1 MIRSVPTDQNAVSPL
16 FSTDKL
22 QNHYSQTK
30 PSQLP
35 YEMKGSVEYSGQSNG
50 VGSGRIILKALDEPY
65 KAYFP
70 HTFGLKSADF
80 LFGLM

>member
-1 MIRSVPTDQNAVSPL
+1 MIRSVPTVQHAVSPL
-16 FSTDKL
+16 SSTDKL

-35 YEMKGSVEYSGQSNG
+35 YEMRGSVEYSGQLFG
-50 VGSGRIILKALDEPY
+50 EGSGRIIFKALDEPY

-70 HTFGLKSADF
+70 HTLGLKSADF
-80 LFGLM
+80 LFGLI